1 MTNAEYV
8 LELTGDKATLVSNLG
23 VLLNE
28 DDLDTDEYFAIM
40 IYSLYHSYMRNYKE
54 YHGQSNYNDTND
66 VHDIDLMR
74 DYGKQVM
81 ISKDY
86 RKLFNLKKGR
96 IIIINVPTT
105 TNFTIVDD

>member
-8 LELTGDKATLVSNLG
+8 LELTGNEATLVSNLAM
-23 VLLNE
+23 LIDQ
-28 DDLDTDEYFAIM
+28 DDLDTHEYFAIM
-40 IYSLYHSYMRNYKE
+40 IYSDYHSYMRNYKE
-54 YHGQSNYNDTND
+54 YHGQSNYND
-66 VHDIDLMR
+66 VGEVYDIDLMR
-74 DYGKQVM
+74 DYGKQIM

-105 TNFTIVDD
+105 TNFTIIDD